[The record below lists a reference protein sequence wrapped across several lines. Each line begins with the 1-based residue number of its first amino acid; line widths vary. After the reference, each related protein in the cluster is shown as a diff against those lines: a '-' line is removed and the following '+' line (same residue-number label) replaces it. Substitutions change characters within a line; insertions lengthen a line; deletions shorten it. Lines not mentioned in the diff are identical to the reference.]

1 MGYDIKTENYKKNVE
16 KLVKEWNKDMKP
28 LIDQVDKLEGEL
40 NQLSGK
46 KVAMALA
53 QKQKPSLMRMRK
65 DSPVDEQISKKL
77 GELQDKSAELK
88 KKMEK
93 ATQDFRR
100 DLALLSKPEK
110 SSMDQKTLEKLGSLV
125 KKIVEDG
132 IPVGKYV
139 KIPVRDLGWDFNRNK
154 PTSGSIAF
162 SFEW

>member
-1 MGYDIKTENYKKNVE
+1 
-16 KLVKEWNKDMKP
+16 
-28 LIDQVDKLEGEL
+28 
-40 NQLSGK
+40 
-46 KVAMALA
+46 
-53 QKQKPSLMRMRK
+53 MRMRK

-110 SSMDQKTLEKLGSLV
+110 SNMDQKTLEKLGSLV